1 MSDFMNIDLYW
12 IREDERQ
19 DAADQQ
25 QEWESE
31 QIACWLDV
39 ASSREI
45 NQVWSD
51 LDYDLG
57 ATTDKMVEMVL
68 DGLDAKSWLKQ
79 HIQDIAE
86 KQFADWKRCSAAAY
100 KDRS

>member
-39 ASSREI
+39 ASSREV
-45 NQVWSD
+45 NQV
-51 LDYDLG
+51 
-57 ATTDKMVEMVL
+57 
-68 DGLDAKSWLKQ
+68 
-79 HIQDIAE
+79 
-86 KQFADWKRCSAAAY
+86 
-100 KDRS
+100 